1 MPSERAILRI
11 ASMPLLYWCAF
22 GADGRGPCTIIR
34 CVTMSTG
41 TCRALLY
48 SATRVCRTV
57 AAASCI
63 VSRGG
68 GNAEA
73 LQRPSRRDDRGL
85 HGSRSHVALLAL
97 SRTC

>member
-41 TCRALLY
+41 TCRAFALFGD
-48 SATRVCRTV
+48 TCRTV

-68 GNAEA
+68 CNAEA
-73 LQRPSRRDDRGL
+73 LQRPLRRDDRGL
-85 HGSRSHVALLAL
+85 HGSRLHVALLAL
-97 SRTC
+97 SHTC